1 MLIQRAYRYR
11 FYPTPDQADQL
22 ARSFGCARWIYN
34 WGLKERST
42 AFYNNGQRVYY
53 KDLAARLKGL
63 KQDPET
69 SWLSEVSSVVLQQSL
84 RHLDTALQNSS
95 RRNRTIPRSSLAG
108 TTSRVRTCQTPLLF
122 VKGS

>member
-84 RHLDTALQNSS
+84 RHLDTAFTKWGIQLNTVMLVFQNGIKHAES
-95 RRNRTIPRSSLAG
+95 PACLA
-108 TTSRVRTCQTPLLF
+108 
-122 VKGS
+122 KGWD